1 MNVFEYVVLKNMY
14 IYIPSIYLYTIGI
27 YSMLQGSNSFFETPK
42 PQFVSSCVQVL
53 DVDSENVK
61 APRISRNFSVQE
73 KDVMLGENLPKK
85 KTVDDRRDDC
95 DDRRD
100 LFI

>member
-1 MNVFEYVVLKNMY
+1 MCIY
-14 IYIPSIYLYTIGI
+14 IYRSQVSIYTIGI

-73 KDVMLGENLPKK
+73 KDVML
-85 KTVDDRRDDC
+85 VDD
-95 DDRRD
+95 
-100 LFI
+100 L